1 MSILRQRLNR
11 KNAGGS
17 YDTIHLETESGLVLR
32 TDGTT
37 VEDALAAGG
46 VFSRMNATTAI
57 TSSDL
62 AEDDLVLIGD
72 ADGSTVRKV
81 TLSELATYFG
91 TTAGN
96 DPTTEFTVLA
106 QPAVLSVSNGS
117 GGTPAKNLNDALTQM
132 KDSYGL
138 MYHYYRLQDALTGA
152 LYYVAT
158 ESTIGSDT
166 PSVTGSYVSTAD
178 STKWY
183 ANSTLN
189 FLNTSNITADFTY
202 LEEPVVESASGGSS
216 VSTSGGSL
224 DTTLI
229 EMIKAYPN
237 HKRYRLQNE
246 GGTSYYIL
254 TTTTVNADT
263 ESITGA
269 IYATATGTYYTGATI
284 TMVSTIPDE
293 FPDPDS
299 LTVGNTINWANQ
311 QWIVSHKT
319 ADTCYLTLKGL
330 SGNSTWRNL
339 QSACTNFATKFT
351 EAQKACLK
359 SVTAGNTSGKVF
371 VATKDQ
377 MDGGFSYFNNN
388 SRRALNEVY
397 WTSTESDSGI
407 AWYVFTDGS
416 LYDFYGGP
424 QSNSSGFRPSV
435 ALDLT
440 LLG

>member
-1 MSILRQRLNR
+1 MAILRQRLNR

-32 TDGTT
+32 SDGTT
-37 VEDALAAGG
+37 VEDALVANG
-46 VFSRMNATTAI
+46 VFSRMNATAVI
-57 TSSDL
+57 ASSDL

-96 DPTTEFTVLA
+96 DPTTEFTILA

-152 LYYVAT
+152 LYYVAC

-178 STKWY
+178 PTKWY
-183 ANSTLN
+183 TSSTLN

-202 LEEPVVESASGGSS
+202 LEEPVVESATGGSS

-246 GGTSYYIL
+246 GGTNYYIL
-254 TTTTVNADT
+254 TTTTVNGDT
-263 ESITGA
+263 ESIAGA

-284 TMVSTIPDE
+284 KMVSTIPDE

-397 WTSTESDSGI
+397 WTSTE
-407 AWYVFTDGS
+407 DGS
-416 LYDFYGGP
+416 LYAWLVSPDGSLGDGNYG
-424 QSNSSGFRPSV
+424 QSYSIGFRPSV

>member
-1 MSILRQRLNR
+1 MAILRQRLNR

-32 TDGTT
+32 SDGTT
-37 VEDALAAGG
+37 VEDALAANG
-46 VFSRMNATTAI
+46 VFSRMNATAEI
-57 TSSDL
+57 VSSDL

-72 ADGSTVRKV
+72 ADGGTVRKV
-81 TLSELATYFG
+81 TLSELASYFG

-96 DPTTEFTVLA
+96 DPTTEFTILA
-106 QPAVLSVSNGS
+106 QPAVLSVNNGS
-117 GGTPAKNLNDALTQM
+117 GGTPAENLNDALTQM

-138 MYHYYRLQDALTGA
+138 MYHYYRLQDALTGT
-152 LYYVAT
+152 LYYVAC

-166 PSVTGSYVSTAD
+166 TSITGSYVSTAD
-178 STKWY
+178 PTKWY
-183 ANSTLN
+183 TNSTLK

-202 LEEPVVESASGGSS
+202 LAAPVVESASGGSS

-246 GGTSYYIL
+246 GGTNYYIL
-254 TTTTVNADT
+254 TTSTVNEDT

-293 FPDPDS
+293 FPDPES
-299 LTVGNTINWANQ
+299 LTVGNTINWASK

-330 SGNSTWRNL
+330 SGESTWYNL
-339 QSACTNFATKFT
+339 QSACNTFANQLN

-377 MDGGFSYFNNN
+377 MDGGFSYFNSN
-388 SRRALNEVY
+388 SRRDVGSVY
-397 WTSTESDSGI
+397 WTSTEGSSDY
-407 AWYVFTDGS
+407 AWYVDSDGS
-416 LYDFYGGP
+416 LFGLDK
-424 QSNSSGFRPSV
+424 SLSDGFRPSV

>member
-1 MSILRQRLNR
+1 MAILRQRLNR

-32 TDGTT
+32 SDGTT
-37 VEDALAAGG
+37 VEDALVANG
-46 VFSRMNATTAI
+46 VFSRMNAAVEI
-57 TSSDL
+57 VSDDL

-72 ADGSTVRKV
+72 ADGGTVRKV

-96 DPTTEFTVLA
+96 DPTTEFTILA

-138 MYHYYRLQDALTGA
+138 MYHYYRLQDTLTGT

-178 STKWY
+178 PTKWY

-284 TMVSTIPDE
+284 KMVSTIPDE

-397 WTSTESDSGI
+397 WTSTGLASSR
-407 AWYVFTDGS
+407 AWFVYTDGS
-416 LYDFYGGP
+416 LLNGVYD
-424 QSNSSGFRPSV
+424 QSYSDGFRPSV

>member
-1 MSILRQRLNR
+1 MAILRQRLNR

-32 TDGTT
+32 SDGTT
-37 VEDALAAGG
+37 VEDALAANG
-46 VFSRMNATTAI
+46 VFSRMNATAEI
-57 TSSDL
+57 VSSDL

-72 ADGSTVRKV
+72 ADGGTVRKV
-81 TLSELATYFG
+81 TLSELASYFG

-96 DPTTEFTVLA
+96 DPTTEFTILA

-117 GGTPAKNLNDALTQM
+117 GGTPAENLNDALTQM

-138 MYHYYRLQDALTGA
+138 MYHYYRLQDALTGI
-152 LYYVAT
+152 LYYVAC

-166 PSVTGSYVSTAD
+166 TSITGSYVSTAD
-178 STKWY
+178 PTKWY
-183 ANSTLN
+183 TNSTLK

-202 LEEPVVESASGGSS
+202 LAAPVVESASGGSS

-246 GGTSYYIL
+246 SGTNYYIL
-254 TTTTVNADT
+254 TASTVNEDI
-263 ESITGA
+263 ESISDA

-293 FPDPDS
+293 FPDPES
-299 LTVGNTINWANQ
+299 LTVGNTINWASK

-330 SGNSTWRNL
+330 SGESTWYNL
-339 QSACTNFATKFT
+339 QNACNTFANQLN

-359 SVTAGNTSGKVF
+359 SITAGNTSGKVF
-371 VATKDQ
+371 VATRDQ
-377 MDGGFSYFNNN
+377 MDGGFSYFNSN
-388 SRRALNEVY
+388 SRRNVGDVY
-397 WTSTESDSGI
+397 WTSTEYVSLY
-407 AWYVFTDGS
+407 AWYVLSDGYLIPDGFNKS
-416 LYDFYGGP
+416 D
-424 QSNSSGFRPSV
+424 SHGFRPSV

>member
-1 MSILRQRLNR
+1 MAILRQRLNR

-32 TDGTT
+32 SDGTT
-37 VEDALAAGG
+37 VEDALTVGG
-46 VFSRMNATTAI
+46 VFNRMNAAVEI
-57 TSSDL
+57 VSDDL

-72 ADGSTVRKV
+72 ADGGTVRKV
-81 TLSELATYFG
+81 TLSELAAYFG

-96 DPTTEFTVLA
+96 DPTTEFTILA

-117 GGTPAKNLNDALTQM
+117 GGTSAENLNDALTQM

-138 MYHYYRLQDALTGA
+138 MYHYYRLQDALTGT
-152 LYYVAT
+152 LYYVAC

-166 PSVTGSYVSTAD
+166 PSVIGSYVSTAD
-178 STKWY
+178 PTKWY
-183 ANSTLN
+183 TNSTLN

-397 WTSTESDSGI
+397 WTSTQYGSVG
-407 AWYVFTDGS
+407 AWPVLTDGS
-416 LYDFYGGP
+416 LGGDYS
-424 QSNSSGFRPSV
+424 QSHSYGFRPSV

>member
-1 MSILRQRLNR
+1 MAILRQRLNR

-32 TDGTT
+32 SDGTT
-37 VEDALAAGG
+37 VEDALTVGG
-46 VFSRMNATTAI
+46 VFNRMNAAVEI
-57 TSSDL
+57 VSDDL

-72 ADGSTVRKV
+72 ADGGTVRKV
-81 TLSELATYFG
+81 TLSELAAYFG

-96 DPTTEFTVLA
+96 DPTTEFTILA

-117 GGTPAKNLNDALTQM
+117 GGTSAENLNDALTQM

-138 MYHYYRLQDALTGA
+138 MYHYYRLQDALTGT
-152 LYYVAT
+152 LYYVAC

-178 STKWY
+178 PTKWY
-183 ANSTLN
+183 TNSTLN

-263 ESITGA
+263 ESITGT

-299 LTVGNTINWANQ
+299 LTVGNNISWANQ

-330 SGNSTWRNL
+330 SGNSTWYNL

-388 SRRALNEVY
+388 SRRALNEDY
-397 WTSTESDSGI
+397 WTSTERDSIG
-407 AWYVFTDGS
+407 AWYVDAGGS
-416 LYDFYGGP
+416 LNNFY
-424 QSNSSGFRPSV
+424 QSDSHGFRPSV

>member
-1 MSILRQRLNR
+1 MAILRQRLNR

-32 TDGTT
+32 SDGTT
-37 VEDALAAGG
+37 VEDALAANG
-46 VFSRMNATTAI
+46 VFSRMNAAAEI
-57 TSSDL
+57 VSSDL

-72 ADGSTVRKV
+72 ADGGTVRKV
-81 TLSELATYFG
+81 TLSELASYFG

-96 DPTTEFTVLA
+96 DPTTEFTILA

-117 GGTPAKNLNDALTQM
+117 GGTPAENLNDALNQM

-138 MYHYYRLQDALTGA
+138 MYHYYRLQDALTGT
-152 LYYVAT
+152 LYYVAC

-166 PSVTGSYVSTAD
+166 TSITGSYVSTAD
-178 STKWY
+178 PTKWY
-183 ANSTLN
+183 TNSTLK

-202 LEEPVVESASGGSS
+202 LAAPVVESASGGSS

-237 HKRYRLQNE
+237 HKRHRLQNE
-246 GGTSYYIL
+246 GGTNYYIL
-254 TTTTVNADT
+254 TTSTVNEDT
-263 ESITGA
+263 ESISDA

-293 FPDPDS
+293 FPDPES
-299 LTVGNTINWANQ
+299 LTVGNTINWASK

-330 SGNSTWRNL
+330 SGESTWYNL
-339 QSACTNFATKFT
+339 QNACNTFANQLN

-377 MDGGFSYFNNN
+377 MDGGFSYFNSN
-388 SRRALNEVY
+388 SRRNVGDIY
-397 WTSTESDSGI
+397 WTSTEYSSYGAWGVRSDGYLDYGDGI
-407 AWYVFTDGS
+407 KSYSV
-416 LYDFYGGP
+416 
-424 QSNSSGFRPSV
+424 GFRPSV

>member
-1 MSILRQRLNR
+1 MAILRQRLNR

-32 TDGTT
+32 SDGTT
-37 VEDALAAGG
+37 VEDALTVGG
-46 VFSRMNATTAI
+46 VFNRMNAAVEI
-57 TSSDL
+57 VSDDL

-72 ADGSTVRKV
+72 ADGGTVRKV
-81 TLSELATYFG
+81 TLSELAAYFG

-96 DPTTEFTVLA
+96 DPTTEFTILA

-117 GGTPAKNLNDALTQM
+117 GGTSAENLNDALTQM

-138 MYHYYRLQDALTGA
+138 MYHYYRLQDALTGT
-152 LYYVAT
+152 LYYVAC

-166 PSVTGSYVSTAD
+166 PSVIGSYVSTAD
-178 STKWY
+178 PTKWY
-183 ANSTLN
+183 TNSTLN

-397 WTSTESDSGI
+397 WTSTQSASRN
-407 AWYVFTDGS
+407 AWDVGADGS
-416 LYDFYGGP
+416 LYDIDY
-424 QSNSSGFRPSV
+424 QSVSFGFRPSV

>member
-1 MSILRQRLNR
+1 MAILRQRLNR

-32 TDGTT
+32 SDGTT
-37 VEDALAAGG
+37 VEDALAANG
-46 VFSRMNATTAI
+46 VFSRMNVAAEI
-57 TSSDL
+57 VSSDL

-72 ADGSTVRKV
+72 ADGGTVRKV
-81 TLSELATYFG
+81 TLSELASYFG

-96 DPTTEFTVLA
+96 DPTTEFTILA
-106 QPAVLSVSNGS
+106 QPAVLSVNNGS
-117 GGTPAKNLNDALTQM
+117 GGTPAENLNDALTQM

-138 MYHYYRLQDALTGA
+138 MYHYYRLQDALSET
-152 LYYVAT
+152 LYYVAC

-166 PSVTGSYVSTAD
+166 TSITGSYVSTAD
-178 STKWY
+178 PTKWY
-183 ANSTLN
+183 TNSTLK

-202 LEEPVVESASGGSS
+202 LAAPVVESASGGSS

-246 GGTSYYIL
+246 SGTNYYIL
-254 TTTTVNADT
+254 TTNTVNEDT
-263 ESITGA
+263 ESISDA

-293 FPDPDS
+293 FPDPES
-299 LTVGNTINWANQ
+299 LTVGNTINWASK

-319 ADTCYLTLKGL
+319 ADTCYLTLKSL
-330 SGNSTWRNL
+330 SGESTWYNL
-339 QSACTNFATKFT
+339 QSACNTFANQLN

-377 MDGGFSYFNNN
+377 MDGGFSYFNSD
-388 SRRALNEVY
+388 SRRSVGSVY
-397 WTSTESDSGI
+397 WTSTETSSYSAWLVNSDG
-407 AWYVFTDGS
+407 VLGS
-416 LYDFYGGP
+416 R
-424 QSNSSGFRPSV
+424 SNKSLSLGFRPSV

>member
-1 MSILRQRLNR
+1 MAILRQRLNR

-32 TDGTT
+32 SDGTT

-46 VFSRMNATTAI
+46 VFSRMNATAVI

-96 DPTTEFTVLA
+96 DPTTEFTILA

-339 QSACTNFATKFT
+339 QSACTDFATMFT
-351 EAQKACLK
+351 EAQKNCLK

-371 VATKDQ
+371 VATRDQ

-397 WTSTESDSGI
+397 WTSTESVSVG
-407 AWYVFTDGS
+407 AWLVTSDGS
-416 LYDFYGGP
+416 LGYGSFS
-424 QSNSSGFRPSV
+424 QSSSGGFRPSV

>member
-1 MSILRQRLNR
+1 MAILRQRLNR

-32 TDGTT
+32 SDGTT
-37 VEDALAAGG
+37 VEDALAANG
-46 VFSRMNATTAI
+46 VFSRMNAAAVI
-57 TSSDL
+57 VSSDL

-72 ADGSTVRKV
+72 ADGGTVRKV
-81 TLSELATYFG
+81 TLSELASYFG

-96 DPTTEFTVLA
+96 DPTTEFTILA

-117 GGTPAKNLNDALTQM
+117 GGTPAENLNDALTQM

-138 MYHYYRLQDALTGA
+138 MYHYYRLQDALTGT
-152 LYYVAT
+152 LYYVAC

-166 PSVTGSYVSTAD
+166 TSITGSYVSTAD
-178 STKWY
+178 PTKWY
-183 ANSTLN
+183 TNSTLK

-202 LEEPVVESASGGSS
+202 LAAPVVESASGGSS

-246 GGTSYYIL
+246 SGTNYYIL
-254 TTTTVNADT
+254 TASTVNEDT

-284 TMVSTIPDE
+284 TMVSMIPDE
-293 FPDPDS
+293 FPDPES
-299 LTVGNTINWANQ
+299 LTVGNTINWASK

-330 SGNSTWRNL
+330 SGESTWYNL
-339 QSACTNFATKFT
+339 QSSCNSFANQLN

-371 VATKDQ
+371 VATYDQ
-377 MDGGFSYFNNN
+377 MNGGFSYFNND
-388 SRRALNEVY
+388 SRRSVGDYY
-397 WTSTESDSGI
+397 WTSTEYSSDY
-407 AWYVFTDGS
+407 AWNVDSDGGLGS
-416 LYDFYGGP
+416 YGGLK
-424 QSNSSGFRPSV
+424 SNSYGFRPSV

>member
-1 MSILRQRLNR
+1 MAILRQRLNR

-32 TDGTT
+32 SDGTT
-37 VEDALAAGG
+37 VEDALAANG
-46 VFSRMNATTAI
+46 VFSRMNATAEI
-57 TSSDL
+57 VSSDL

-72 ADGSTVRKV
+72 ADGGTIRKV
-81 TLSELATYFG
+81 TLSELASYFG

-96 DPTTEFTVLA
+96 DPTTEFTILA

-117 GGTPAKNLNDALTQM
+117 GGTPAENLNDALTQM

-152 LYYVAT
+152 LYYVAC

-166 PSVTGSYVSTAD
+166 TSITGSYVSTAD
-178 STKWY
+178 PTKWY
-183 ANSTLN
+183 TNSTLK

-202 LEEPVVESASGGSS
+202 LAAPVVESASGGSS

-246 GGTSYYIL
+246 GGTNYYIL
-254 TTTTVNADT
+254 TTSTVNEDT

-293 FPDPDS
+293 FPDPES
-299 LTVGNTINWANQ
+299 LTVGNTINWASK

-330 SGNSTWRNL
+330 SGESTWYNL
-339 QSACTNFATKFT
+339 QSACNTFANQLNA
-351 EAQKACLK
+351 AQKECLK

-377 MDGGFSYFNNN
+377 MDGGFSYFNSD
-388 SRRALNEVY
+388 SRRSTGNIY
-397 WTSTESDSGI
+397 WTSTQYDSYE
-407 AWYVFTDGS
+407 AWYVYSTGRLDYGDGINKLDS
-416 LYDFYGGP
+416 R
-424 QSNSSGFRPSV
+424 GFRPSICI
-435 ALDLT
+435 DLT
-440 LLG
+440 AL